1 MKFTGAQTQ
10 NIVNFA
16 NVAQDAQNS
25 LSSELTIYKA
35 IWKDFELDLDA
46 KSSESIGALDSDI
59 LSPQITKFEYLTA
72 LAVVNEPEKEK
83 TRDRVTRYMA
93 QVSSMSKQKWED
105 SISPM
110 FAKYLQQFLDKDK
123 KKGESTEE
131 KADKEKKE
139 KKDKKE
145 KKEKKDAK
153 VQKKTKNGC

>member
-46 KSSESIGALDSDI
+46 KRSEIIGALDSDI
-59 LSPQITKFEYLTA
+59 LSAQITKFEYLTA
-72 LAVVNEPEKEK
+72 VAVVNEPEKEK

-110 FAKYLQQFLDKDK
+110 LVPAAVLGQGQEVDG
-123 KKGESTEE
+123 GE
-131 KADKEKKE
+131 A
-139 KKDKKE
+139 
-145 KKEKKDAK
+145 
-153 VQKKTKNGC
+153 